1 MDKDK
6 KPAVS
11 TEAVVAD
18 SKKEIT
24 FLCEFCK
31 KTFLDSLSLE
41 THKNKH
47 HTGKP
52 RIPNTKTLFFF
63 FLFFKLK
70 FFHDFIVILFQAMFN
85 VRFATGLSQLRLTW
99 IVTR

>member
-6 KPAVS
+6 KPGGS
-11 TEAVVAD
+11 TETVAPD
-18 SKKEIT
+18 TKTEIT

-31 KTFLDSLSLE
+31 KTFLDSLTLE

-52 RIPNTKTLFFF
+52 HTKYE
-63 FLFFKLK
+63 KK
-70 FFHDFIVILFQAMFN
+70 ILCMF
-85 VRFATGLSQLRLTW
+85 
-99 IVTR
+99 